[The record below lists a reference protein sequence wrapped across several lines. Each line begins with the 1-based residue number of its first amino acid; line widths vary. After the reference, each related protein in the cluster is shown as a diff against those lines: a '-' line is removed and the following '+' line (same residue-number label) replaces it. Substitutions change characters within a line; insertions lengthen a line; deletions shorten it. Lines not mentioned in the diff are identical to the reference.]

1 MSKYDALKK
10 GLLEDGIIDANEV
23 AQLRKELYAD
33 GVIDQEEADLLF
45 ELNDATSGAAN
56 DPSWQA
62 LFVEALCDFLLK
74 DEVSPGVV
82 DDKEAEWLQARIVKD
97 GIFDENEKAL
107 IAALK
112 AQAKSISAKL
122 LDALK

>member
-10 GLLEDGIIDANEV
+10 SLLEDGIIDANEV
-23 AQLRKELYAD
+23 AQLRKELYED
-33 GVIDQEEADLLF
+33 GIIDKDEADLLF

-74 DEVSPGVV
+74 DEISPGEV
-82 DDKEAEWLQARIVKD
+82 DDNEAEWLIARIVKD
-97 GIFDENEKAL
+97 GVFDDNEKAL

-112 AQAKSISAKL
+112 VQAKKMPAKL
-122 LDALK
+122 LEAFK